1 VTQGE
6 AGRCEG
12 DGRVGGASQ
21 KLVSAEHYRQQITI
35 GSAQPLRGT
44 TAARW
49 VRLCACLKNLGVCI
63 PARAR
68 PAANMLSTRRRRS
81 GLVGGPHRDLTA
93 PSQPWPGRPCWRG
106 STATRASP
114 CGEGQR
120 STVSGGLLRA
130 VACSSSGGGAA
141 AAQRRGRRA
150 LAQRHCACSTNTQ
163 RVFRTSL
170 CTRSQPQQSCVW
182 HSRSAARGRGRL
194 AHASERARAAAE
206 EGRWRGLTAAL

>member
-1 VTQGE
+1 MTQGE

-12 DGRVGGASQ
+12 DGRVRGASQ
-21 KLVSAEHYRQQITI
+21 KLVSAEHYRQQIAI

-49 VRLCACLKNLGVCI
+49 VRLCAGLKNLGVCI

-163 RVFRTSL
+163 R
-170 CTRSQPQQSCVW
+170 
-182 HSRSAARGRGRL
+182 A
-194 AHASERARAAAE
+194 
-206 EGRWRGLTAAL
+206 LTAAAILRVALPLCRPWPWPSGPRV

>member
-1 VTQGE
+1 MTQGE

-12 DGRVGGASQ
+12 DGRVRGASQ
-21 KLVSAEHYRQQITI
+21 KLVSAEHYRQQIAI

-150 LAQRHCACSTNTQ
+150 LRSGTARAQQTPSASSGLLSARA
-163 RVFRTSL
+163 
-170 CTRSQPQQSCVW
+170 
-182 HSRSAARGRGRL
+182 HSRSNPACGTPALPPVAVAVWPTRLSGRGGGGGGTL
-194 AHASERARAAAE
+194 
-206 EGRWRGLTAAL
+206 RGLTAAL